1 MRRLLAALIGSIGL
15 TATTTIGAPADT
27 GLTSVVLSCS
37 DGHSVPLTVD
47 QATLTSLLADVQAL
61 NLTGTNSCTVD
72 TAAVDPS
79 SETTD
84 WTVYDYNSSNRALAP
99 RNAPDKLPA
108 FSTDGGTTWN
118 FYFRPNVYT
127 ALLTTT
133 DPSMTGNLC
142 PNYPIGCSKTLM
154 DNIAVSGNAATTFM
168 TRLQGMCAANTPAVA
183 RFYFTAPAASGP
195 SVEPPPGGF
204 FTRFW
209 WSDPVQTTYDMTVA
223 NGQGSITASL
233 GDLSEW
239 SDWDGKSALVESE
252 AFMEATQHVQSI
264 GLSFGGVC
272 QFETGVISTSTAP
285 DELFSSKFTEP

>member
-37 DGHSVPLTVD
+37 DGHSVALTVD

-61 NLTGTNSCTVD
+61 NLAGTNSCTVD
-72 TAAVDPS
+72 TAAADPS

-127 ALLTTT
+127 ALFTTT
-133 DPSMTGNLC
+133 DPNLTGNLC
-142 PNYPIGCSKTLM
+142 PSFPLTCKTLS
-154 DNIAVSGNAATTFM
+154 DDITLSGDPTSTFM
-168 TRLQGMCAANTPAVA
+168 TRGQGQCGSNTPGVA
-183 RFYFTAPAASGP
+183 RFYFTAPSASGR

-204 FTRFW
+204 FTKFW
-209 WSDPVQTTYDMTVA
+209 WSDVPVEYHMVS
-223 NGQGSITASL
+223 GQQTASNISVSL
-233 GDLSEW
+233 ADETHW
-239 SDWDGKSALVESE
+239 SDWDGKSAVNESE
-252 AFMEATQHVQSI
+252 AFIEATQHVQSI
-264 GLSFGGVC
+264 GFSFGGEC
-272 QFETGVISTSTAP
+272 QFETGVMSTSPTP
-285 DELFSSKFTEP
+285 NDEFSSVFTEP